1 MTSVV
6 MTSVVMSSVFM
17 TRDVTTNTVAPL
29 FQAMQKGIVFVGKGI
44 HALEGKEGRTAF
56 QSQFASIR
64 IQD

>member
-1 MTSVV
+1 
-6 MTSVVMSSVFM
+6 MSSVFM
-17 TRDVTTNTVAPL
+17 TNVVTTNTEAPL
-29 FQAMQKGIVFVGKGI
+29 FQAMQKGIVFAGKGI